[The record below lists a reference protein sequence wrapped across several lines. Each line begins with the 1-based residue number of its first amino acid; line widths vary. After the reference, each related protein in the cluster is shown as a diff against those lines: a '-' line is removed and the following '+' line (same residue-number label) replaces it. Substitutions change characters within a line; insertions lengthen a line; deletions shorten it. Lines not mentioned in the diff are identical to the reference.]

1 MCCFSRKCV
10 YNQGVVRKITHEKAG
25 EGLMVQGRV
34 LLLNGQ
40 SWEPLSVIS
49 IPRAINLVL
58 AEKAVVVEQSGE
70 FLRTVRDQFPVP
82 SVIALRTYINVP
94 RRQAH
99 WSRRGVLVR
108 DNFTCIY
115 CGVQPGQVMR
125 GKLLS
130 KSDFTVD
137 HVIPRSRGG
146 RDNWTNTACACYACN
161 HRKGDRLPHEA
172 GMKMAWEPKTPR
184 TSYLVVAVGTGNDA
198 WRRYIE
204 Y

>member
-1 MCCFSRKCV
+1 MTNASS
-10 YNQGVVRKITHEKAG
+10 
-25 EGLMVQGRV
+25 VQGRV

-49 IPRAINLVL
+49 VPRAINLVL
-58 AEKAVVVEQSGE
+58 SEKAVVVEQSGH
-70 FLRTVRDQFPVP
+70 FLRTIREAFAVP

-94 RRQAH
+94 RRQAA
-99 WSRRGVLVR
+99 WSRRGILVR

-115 CGVQPGQVMR
+115 CGVVPGSSLR
-125 GKLLS
+125 GKVLV

-137 HVIPRSRGG
+137 HIIPKSRSGKDTWG
-146 RDNWTNTACACYACN
+146 NTACACYSCN

-172 GMKMAWEPKTPR
+172 GMKLAWEPKMPR
-184 TSYLVVAVGTGNDA
+184 TSYLVVAVGSGNDA
-198 WRRYIE
+198 WKRYIE

>member
-1 MCCFSRKCV
+1 
-10 YNQGVVRKITHEKAG
+10 
-25 EGLMVQGRV
+25 MVQGHV
-34 LLLNGQ
+34 LLLNGHT
-40 SWEPLSVIS
+40 WEPLSVIT

-58 AEKAVVVEQSGE
+58 AGKAIVVEQSGE
-70 FLRTVRDQFPVP
+70 FLRTVREKFPVP
-82 SVIALRTYINVP
+82 SVIALRTYVNVP

-108 DNFTCIY
+108 DSFTCIY
-115 CGVQPGQVMR
+115 CGIQPGQLMR
-125 GKLLS
+125 GKLLT

-146 RDNWTNTACACYACN
+146 RDTWTNTACACYACN
-161 HRKGDRLPHEA
+161 HRKGDRLPNEA

-184 TSYLVVAVGTGNDA
+184 TSYLVVAVGSGNDA